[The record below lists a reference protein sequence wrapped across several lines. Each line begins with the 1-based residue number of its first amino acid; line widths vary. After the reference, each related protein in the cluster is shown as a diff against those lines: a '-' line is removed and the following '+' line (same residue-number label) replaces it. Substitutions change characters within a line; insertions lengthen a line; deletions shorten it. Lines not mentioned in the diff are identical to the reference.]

1 MEKGEQELSLLTNLR
16 LCQAL
21 TSSSLLNKLP
31 QVLSSPSWKSVC
43 SVKFTLLQRRLQIQN
58 ITVGS
63 DPTAPEL
70 KL

>member
-1 MEKGEQELSLLTNLR
+1 MERGEQQLSLLTNLR

-31 QVLSSPSWKSVC
+31 QVLSFPSWKSVC
-43 SVKFTLLQRRLQIQN
+43 SVKLTLLQRRLQIQN
-58 ITVGS
+58 IIVDS
-63 DPTAPEL
+63 DPTATEL